1 MSDLIEIPLFPLNT
15 VLFPR
20 GPLPLR
26 IFETRYTDMVKRC
39 MREQS
44 SFGVVL
50 LREGR
55 EAGAPARFCQVGTA
69 ARIVDFNLLPDGLL
83 GLACRGERRF
93 RIERAWVEKDG
104 LNMAQVDWLDTS
116 PGQPISKSDA
126 LTALPE
132 TYRHLSDLLRKV
144 LPELGEIYATL
155 EPRFDDAE
163 WVSARLTEILPISL
177 DDKQY
182 CLELDDPLQR
192 LELISPLI
200 RRAEDAL
207 EA

>member
-1 MSDLIEIPLFPLNT
+1 MTDTSVLPLFPLNT

-39 MREQS
+39 MRES
-44 SFGVVL
+44 SCFGVVL

-55 EAGAPARFCQVGTA
+55 EAGAAASFAEIGTS
-69 ARIVDFNLLPDGLL
+69 ARIIDFNLLPDSLL
-83 GLACRGERRF
+83 GISCRGERRF
-93 RIERAWVEKDG
+93 RVLRTWREADG
-104 LNMAQVDWLDTS
+104 LNMGEVEWCDTA
-116 PGQPISKSDA
+116 PGLPIGETSA
-126 LTALPE
+126 VGIPE
-132 TYRHLSDLLRKV
+132 TYRHLADLLRKV
-144 LPELGEIYATL
+144 LPELGDIYAAL
-155 EPRFDDAE
+155 EPGFEDAE

-177 DDKQY
+177 GDKQY

-200 RRAEDAL
+200 RRADDPTDT
-207 EA
+207 

>member
-1 MSDLIEIPLFPLNT
+1 VTEHSVLPLFPLST

-39 MREQS
+39 MRES
-44 SFGVVL
+44 SCFGVVL

-55 EAGAPARFCQVGTA
+55 EAGAATSFCEVGTS

-83 GLACRGERRF
+83 GISCQGERRF
-93 RIERAWVEKDG
+93 RVRRAWREADG
-104 LNMAQVDWLDTS
+104 LNMGEVEWLEVS
-116 PGQPISKSDA
+116 PGQATDQNSVISV
-126 LTALPE
+126 PE
-132 TYRHLSDLLRKV
+132 TYRHLADLLRKV
-144 LPELGEIYATL
+144 LPELGEIYAGL
-155 EPRFDDAE
+155 EGRFEDAE

-177 DDKQY
+177 EDKQY
-182 CLELDDPLQR
+182 CLELDDPLRR

-200 RRAEDAL
+200 RRAEDL
-207 EA
+207 PEA